1 MKFFKLLFLSSLL
14 FIGTINAQKGVMKVE
29 PSLVIAFPVEGT
41 NTGFGINGTF
51 FYGINKNIDL
61 TGTLGYISWGYSGI
75 DASFS
80 SIPLLFGG
88 RYSFDVQGT
97 ITPYAA
103 AELGFHFTSSS
114 FTIPA
119 YNVGGVTY
127 GGGTT
132 SASSTEFG
140 LGFGGGA
147 YFQVSDNIVI
157 DGNLQFNIIGSTN
170 YFALRAGVLFGI

>member
-1 MKFFKLLFLSSLL
+1 MNFFKLFLLSSLL
-14 FIGTINAQKGVMKVE
+14 FIGTVSAQKGVMKVE
-29 PSLVIAFPVEGT
+29 PSLVVAFPVEGT

-80 SIPLLFGG
+80 SIPILFGG

-103 AELGFHFTSSS
+103 AELGFHFTSAS
-114 FTIPA
+114 FTIPDF
-119 YNVGGVTY
+119 GFGY

-132 SASSTEFG
+132 SVSSTEFG

-147 YFQVSDNIVI
+147 YFQISDNIVI
-157 DGNLQFNIIGSTN
+157 DGNLQFNIIGSSN
-170 YFALRAGVLFGI
+170 YFAIRAGAVFGL

>member
-1 MKFFKLLFLSSLL
+1 MKKFKILLISLVL
-14 FIGTINAQKGVMKVE
+14 ISGTTFAQKGILKIE

-41 NTGFGINGTF
+41 DTGFGINGTF
-51 FYGINKNIDL
+51 FYGIDKNIDL

-80 SIPLLFGG
+80 SIPFLFGG
-88 RYSFDVQGT
+88 RYSFEVEGT

-103 AELGFHFTSSS
+103 AELGFHFTSAS
-114 FTIPA
+114 FTIPS
-119 YNVGGVTY
+119 YNFGSTTY

-140 LGFGGGA
+140 IGLGGGA
-147 YFQVSDNIVI
+147 YFQVSDNIAI
-157 DGNLQFNIIGSTN
+157 DGNLQFNIIGSSN
-170 YFALRAGVLFGI
+170 YFAIRAGAVFEI

>member
-1 MKFFKLLFLSSLL
+1 MKKFKIL
-14 FIGTINAQKGVMKVE
+14 FISFVLISGTVFAQKGHMKIE

-51 FYGINKNIDL
+51 FYGIDKNIDL
-61 TGTLGYISWGYSGI
+61 TGTLGYITWSYSDF

-80 SIPLLFGG
+80 SIPFLVGG
-88 RYSFDVQGT
+88 RYSFAVEGT

-103 AELGFHFTSSS
+103 AELGFHFTSAS
-114 FTIPA
+114 FTIPS
-119 YNVGGVTY
+119 YSFGGSSF

-140 LGFGGGA
+140 IGFGGGA
-147 YFQVSDNIVI
+147 YFQVSSSITI
-157 DGNLQFNIIGSTN
+157 DGNLQFNIIGSSN
-170 YFALRAGVLFGI
+170 YFAIRAGAVFEI